1 MSSIDKHTWSEG
13 KSYVLLKM
21 EPNMVENG
29 IYVTDILAFCAE
41 NFNNFLVILCAF
53 LSRKT
58 NNSRNFS

>member
-41 NFNNFLVILCAF
+41 NFNNFW
-53 LSRKT
+53 
-58 NNSRNFS
+58 